1 MPSIEEEFIPI
12 KKPQEE
18 IKKLKPTLPRPDVN
32 LDLISKLY
40 KSQVGKDGPI
50 VNPLNLN
57 IIKPGLPGTI
67 LSTGLGGVGVSPAS
81 PGSQSSGLLATAAS
95 SKPPGAVSNNTS
107 QGKPMGR

>member
-1 MPSIEEEFIPI
+1 MPSIEEEFIPV

-40 KSQVGKDGPI
+40 KSQVGKEAPS

-57 IIKPGLPGTI
+57 MIKPGQPGTI
-67 LSTGLGGVGVSPAS
+67 LSSGLGGVGGSPAS
-81 PGSQSSGLLATAAS
+81 PGSQSIGPTATAAS
-95 SKPPGAVSNNTS
+95 SKPPGAVGITAL
-107 QGKPMGR
+107 QGKPMGK